1 MFKFLIMEPSQ
12 FFFIII
18 PLALLVAILVIVV
31 FYLSRKTDETDYEK
45 EMKRLRQLLI
55 KGKLDRD
62 SFLNVRANLR
72 AEDLFADESQ
82 RMDEMIKNQQ
92 IDPDTYIRMKKVLE
106 YGFNERLEKI
116 NQKYNYDDNTIKP
129 LT

>member
-1 MFKFLIMEPSQ
+1 MEPSQ

-31 FYLSRKTDETDYEK
+31 FYLSSKTDETDYEK

-62 SFLNVRANLR
+62 SFLNIRANLR

-92 IDPDTYIRMKKVLE
+92 IDPDTYIRLKKVLE

-116 NQKYNYDDNTIKP
+116 NQKYKYDDDPMKP